1 MKKVVLN
8 LKSQG
13 REPSSRPAHK
23 PSTSFQSLP
32 TKTSMKNDSQH
43 SIPAPTQFVS
53 WFIVLFV
60 KHLIFTLY
68 GTSGLDK

>member
-53 WFIVLFV
+53 
-60 KHLIFTLY
+60 
-68 GTSGLDK
+68 